1 MKRYTI
7 YIAGKVQGIGF
18 RIAAGDKARELRLK
32 GFARNE
38 PDGSLVI
45 DAEGEERD
53 LLTFLA
59 WCSHG
64 PRGATVKKVSY
75 GASDALRGYSQFA
88 VL

>member
-7 YIAGKVQGIGF
+7 YLAGQVQGIGF
-18 RIAAGDKARELRLK
+18 RIAAGEKARELRLK

-38 PDGSLVI
+38 SDGSLVI
-45 DAEGEERD
+45 DVEGEEQG
-53 LLTFLA
+53 LLAFLA

-64 PRGATVKKVSY
+64 PRGAKVKKVSY
-75 GASDALRGYSQFA
+75 GASDELRGYSQFA